1 MMTLSPFH
9 SPSSESFSG
18 LNPSQQEAVLTT
30 EGPVLVLAGA
40 GTGKTKV
47 LISRIAHL
55 IMEGKAQPHEV
66 LAVTFT
72 NKAALEMKERTAQ
85 LIGHGLEGLW
95 LGTFHS
101 ISARILR
108 RHPELLGLTTNFTIL
123 ATDDQERI
131 IKQLLALENLDDKK
145 QTARI
150 FVSIINGWKD
160 RGLTP
165 TQVTD
170 NYLKWDKSKQALQIY
185 HMYQERLRAMNAVDF
200 GDLLLGC
207 VTIFRTHPD
216 VCNDYRERFKYILVD
231 EYQDTNIAQYLWLK
245 LLVNTAQNVCC
256 VGDDD
261 QSIYGWRGAEIE
273 NILKFEKDFP
283 GAKVIRLEQN
293 YRSTPA
299 ILGAASGLIA
309 VNKGRLGKTLWTTC
323 VPGDPVYIKNAWDG
337 REEARWIGDQIE
349 NYQRTGLP
357 LNSMAILVRAGYQ
370 TREFEEA
377 FMASTLPYKIVGGLR
392 FYERLEI
399 RDALSYLRLAAQP
412 NDDLAFERMINVPR
426 RGIGQTTVQK
436 LHMIARHTR
445 VSLHEATQNVVE
457 TDEVKGATRTN
468 LTRFLGDITRWNQQI
483 ATLSPVQL
491 MKTILDESGYTNMW
505 RADKSAEASARLE
518 NLKEL
523 VAAMAEFQ
531 TVYAFLEHVSLVSDT
546 NSTAVDN
553 AMTLM
558 TMHAAKGLEF
568 DLVFLAGWEEGVFPS
583 QRLLME
589 GSSDAMEE
597 ERRLA
602 YVAITRAKRYA
613 YISFATNRRVHGQ
626 WQSNAPSRFIRDLPQ
641 EHVRFLDHGAASPA
655 SWGRPSWPT
664 QSSQPITSPSTRV
677 LSDDGYRKGD
687 SVFHIK
693 FGKGRIQEVELDR
706 LTVNFEHTGIKKVLK
721 SFVTKT

>member
-1 MMTLSPFH
+1 MTRTLSSH
-9 SPSSESFSG
+9 ENFST
-18 LNPSQQEAVLTT
+18 LNPSQQEAVFTT

-55 IMEGKAQPHEV
+55 ILEGKAQAHEI

-72 NKAALEMKERTAQ
+72 NKAATEMKERTGR
-85 LIGHGLEGLW
+85 LIGQSLDGLW

-101 ISARILR
+101 ISARIMR
-108 RHPELLGLTTNFTIL
+108 RHPELLGLTSNFTIL
-123 ATDDQERI
+123 DTDDQERV
-131 IKQLLALENLDDKK
+131 IKQILAAENLDDKK

-150 FVSIINGWKD
+150 FVNIISGWKD

-165 TQVTD
+165 AQVTD
-170 NYLKWDKSKQALQIY
+170 QYLSWEKSKQALRIYQI
-185 HMYQERLRAMNAVDF
+185 YQERLRVMNAVDF

-207 VTIFRTHPD
+207 LTIFRTQPEVLAGHRD
-216 VCNDYRERFKYILVD
+216 RFKYILVD
-231 EYQDTNIAQYLWLK
+231 EYQDTNVAQYLWLK
-245 LLVNTAQNVCC
+245 LLVNTSQNICC

-273 NILKFEKDFP
+273 NILKFEKDFKD
-283 GAKVIRLEQN
+283 AKVIRLEQN

-309 VNKGRLGKTLWTTC
+309 MNKGRLGKTLWTMS
-323 VPGDPVYIKNAWDG
+323 VPGDPVYIKNTWDG

-349 NYQRTGLP
+349 NYQRTGLSM
-357 LNSMAILVRAGYQ
+357 NSMAILVRAGYQ

-377 FMASTLPYKIVGGLR
+377 FIAAALPYKIVGGLR

-426 RGIGQTTVQK
+426 RGIGQTTIQK
-436 LHMIARHTR
+436 LHMIARANHT
-445 VSLHEATQNVVE
+445 SLRDATE
-457 TDEVKGATRTN
+457 SIIGTDEIRGATRTN
-468 LTRFLGDITRWNQQI
+468 LTKFLNDLTRWHHNVP
-483 ATLSPVQL
+483 TMTPVQL
-491 MKTILDESGYTNMW
+491 MKTILDESGYTDMW
-505 RADKSAEASARLE
+505 RADKSAEAASRLE

-523 VAAMAEFQ
+523 VAAMAEF
-531 TVYAFLEHVSLVSDT
+531 TDVYAFLEHVSLVTDT
-546 NSTAVDN
+546 NSSSMENAV
-553 AMTLM
+553 TLM

-583 QRLLME
+583 QRLMME
-589 GSSDAMEE
+589 GSASAMEE

-602 YVAITRAKRYA
+602 YVAITRAKRHA

-626 WQSNAPSRFIRDLPQ
+626 WQSNPPSRFIRELPQ
-641 EHVRFLDHGAASPA
+641 EHVSFLDDRTPSPA
-655 SWGRPSWPT
+655 SWGRPTPRASLGAAPLV
-664 QSSQPITSPSTRV
+664 ITSPN
-677 LSDDGYRKGD
+677 DPYKKGD
-687 SVFHIK
+687 TVFHIK
-693 FGKGRIQEVELDR
+693 FGKGRVQEVEPDR
-706 LTVNFEHTGIKKVLK
+706 LTVNFEHTGPKKVLK
-721 SFVTKT
+721 SFITKT